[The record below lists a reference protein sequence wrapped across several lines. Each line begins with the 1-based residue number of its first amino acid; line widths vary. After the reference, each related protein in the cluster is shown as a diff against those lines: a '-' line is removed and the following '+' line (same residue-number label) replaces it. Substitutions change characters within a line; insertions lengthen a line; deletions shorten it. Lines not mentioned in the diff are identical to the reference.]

1 MSSPSPDHEGI
12 TFFSSQSE
20 ARGSY
25 LSFINRTV
33 RTNFAVENETKT
45 FGITQNIYRRLYQA
59 FDPNS
64 LLDIRSLFLN
74 YFKSSRSDYENDIVY
89 LSY

>member
-1 MSSPSPDHEGI
+1 MG
-12 TFFSSQSE
+12 
-20 ARGSY
+20 GSY
-25 LSFINRTV
+25 LPFINATV
-33 RTNFAVENETKT
+33 WIHFVVENERKT

-74 YFKSSRSDYENDIVY
+74 YFKSSRSGYDNYIVY
-89 LSY
+89 FYRID